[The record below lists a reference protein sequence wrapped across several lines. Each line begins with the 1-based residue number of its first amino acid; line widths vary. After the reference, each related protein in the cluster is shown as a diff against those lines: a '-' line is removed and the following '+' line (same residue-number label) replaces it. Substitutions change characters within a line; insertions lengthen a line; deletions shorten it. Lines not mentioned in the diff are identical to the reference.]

1 MNTWWALLIL
11 VLLLAL
17 NAFFVAGEFALV
29 SSRKDRLENLL
40 EEGHHRAKT
49 VIDASEHLSMM
60 LATCQLGITIA
71 SVLIGKISEPAVA
84 SLLEIPLKAIHVDDI
99 WLHSI
104 SFIVALA
111 IVSYLHILLG
121 EMVPKNLTIAGPE
134 RVALVIVPPLVFL
147 MKLSKPL
154 IVFFNHLANG
164 TLRIFFRIEPK
175 DGLERNVTAAQL
187 KSMIG
192 DSAGEGLMEEE
203 ETIRLDRA
211 LEASDRAVHAVMI
224 PVQRMRSIQ
233 LVDEQI
239 SIEKLRQIVEET
251 GYSRYPVLS
260 KNGNY
265 LGFLHVKD
273 VINYLV
279 NDHTDETTIPTNVI
293 RPLIT
298 FPSDATIDSVSARM
312 RRARSHLA
320 LVTDA
325 ESDEII
331 GFVALEDLMEEF
343 VGTVRDST
351 HRIPE

>member
-1 MNTWWALLIL
+1 MSTTWAIVILIL
-11 VLLLAL
+11 LLLL
-17 NAFFVAGEFALV
+17 NAYFVAGEFALV
-29 SSRKDRLENLL
+29 SSRKDRLENML
-40 EEGHHRAKT
+40 EEGHTRARA
-49 VIDASEHLSMM
+49 VIDASEHLSIM

-84 SLLEIPLKAIHVDDI
+84 SLLEVPLKAIHI
-99 WLHSI
+99 EGAWLHTI
-104 SFIVALA
+104 SFIVALSL
-111 IVSYLHILLG
+111 VSYLHILFG

-134 RVALVIVPPLVFL
+134 RVGIVIVPSLVFL
-147 MKLSKPL
+147 TKISRPL
-154 IVFFNHLANG
+154 IMFFNRFANG
-164 TLRIFFRIEPK
+164 TLRLVFRVEPR
-175 DGLERNVTAAQL
+175 DELEHNVTAAQL

-192 DSAGEGLMEEE
+192 DSAGEGLMAEEE
-203 ETIRLDRA
+203 IIRLDRA
-211 LEASDRAVHAVMI
+211 IEASDRAVQSVMI
-224 PVQRMRSIQ
+224 PVQKMRSIQ
-233 LVDEQI
+233 LSEETIPLAQ
-239 SIEKLRQIVEET
+239 LREIVEET

-273 VINYLV
+273 VICYLV
-279 NDHTDETTIPTNVI
+279 NDHAEETSIPTSVI

-320 LVTDA
+320 LVAHKDN
-325 ESDEII
+325 DEII

>member
-1 MNTWWALLIL
+1 MNTFWAIIILI
-11 VLLLAL
+11 LLLAL
-17 NAFFVAGEFALV
+17 NAYFVAGEFALV
-29 SSRKDRLENLL
+29 SSRKDRLENFL

-84 SLLEIPLKAIHVDDI
+84 SLLEVPLKAIHVEGV

-104 SFIVALA
+104 SFIVALS

-134 RVALVIVPPLVFL
+134 RISLVIVPSLVFL
-147 MKLSKPL
+147 TKISKPL
-154 IVFFNHLANG
+154 LVFFNHLANG
-164 TLRIFFRIEPK
+164 TLRIFFRIEPR
-175 DGLERNVTAAQL
+175 DELERNVTAVQL

-192 DSAGEGLMEEE
+192 DSAGEGLMAQEEI
-203 ETIRLDRA
+203 IRLDRA
-211 LEASDRAVHAVMI
+211 IEASDRAVHAVMI
-224 PVQRMRSIQ
+224 PVQRMRSIR
-233 LVDEQI
+233 LVNETI
-239 SIEKLRQIVEET
+239 PIVELRKMVEET

-260 KNGNY
+260 KTGNY

-273 VINYLV
+273 VISYLM
-279 NDHTDETTIPTNVI
+279 NDYAEETTIPANVI

-320 LVTDA
+320 LVAHADN
-325 ESDEII
+325 DEII